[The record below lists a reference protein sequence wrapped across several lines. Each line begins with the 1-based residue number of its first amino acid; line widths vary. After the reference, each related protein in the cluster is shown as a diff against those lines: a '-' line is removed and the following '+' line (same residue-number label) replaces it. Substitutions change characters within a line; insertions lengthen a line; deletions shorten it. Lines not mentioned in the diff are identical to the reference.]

1 MLKEKFR
8 QYSNVF
14 QYFSGMGNRR
24 LSALLLAVAT
34 LFCGCTKNEK
44 APVTDSAADS
54 PSGEEIVEK
63 TDMLTHIYRGSAY
76 PMPEGVSVDGLMTNA
91 WFDSE
96 TGEVTCVVRDG
107 NGGTRLLTVGD
118 KGVVGDEDLGVPED
132 REFYRAAFRKN
143 FCFYLTY
150 EVTYETEGSNRFY
163 LNRYNRNTGKTKQS
177 ESLGPL
183 FGKSGLNGF
192 TDMAVDTENRVWLL
206 GGGEIWILSS
216 ELAPVNT
223 LNAMVVNRLAA
234 SPDGTVWGLTTAGVQ
249 VFEAE
254 SIKSIRELTFP
265 ESPSAV
271 VFPEEGEYDFLY
283 ASDNGIFGASVGE
296 EGQVSDTL
304 LMSYQNS
311 NVTAGNLLLVSCAD
325 PASLVFLETVGS
337 VRGLSLYRASEDVNL
352 NEVTVLEIAQAVDV
366 EEISML
372 GRGIKNAIV
381 SFNKKHPDT
390 RIVLRDYSQYNTKE
404 NPNGGENKLMID
416 IVTGIYRPDLL
427 IVSTERGGTSMLELI
442 PKGLYT
448 DLTPFLEKDP
458 EVNMETTFGG
468 MRRLFSDMK
477 GGIWGITPSVV
488 IHTLLSTVD
497 MLGRFADREAEGW
510 TLAELLDYAENLP
523 EDVTFEPYLTEKRAQ
538 ELLLGRDAF
547 RPFYDREN
555 ASCSF
560 DSPDFIRLLGFLAG
574 LPKDRQELLRVSEF
588 DRADSVERYS
598 YFYNNKVALVPFTLS
613 GPDRLRDAESQF
625 GTKDWRMIGFPAEG
639 RNGTYLTTD
648 TCLVMTSFCAA
659 PAEAWE
665 WLRSVMLGE
674 DDDWS
679 SARWSSLKSAF
690 DRRAENLWNTQ
701 SLVYFNGQTE
711 SYSNYEPFTEADLK
725 SPGYICRL
733 DKSDTDRLK
742 TLLDD
747 VFGYPMI
754 DAVPEEVTEIVNEE
768 ISAFIGGVGTSEDCA
783 RKIQSRVSIWLAEHQ

>member
-1 MLKEKFR
+1 MKR
-8 QYSNVF
+8 I
-14 QYFSGMGNRR
+14 
-24 LSALLLAVAT
+24 LSLLLACLCLLTASS
-34 LFCGCTKNEK
+34 CGRKENKDSRTPPEQS
-44 APVTDSAADS
+44 AEQTERTD
-54 PSGEEIVEK
+54 V
-63 TDMLTHIYRGSAY
+63 LTNVYRGTAY
-76 PMPEGVSVDGLMTNA
+76 PMPEGYSVHGLVTNA
-91 WFDSE
+91 WADSE
-96 TGEVTCVVRDG
+96 TGEVTSVIRDG
-107 NGGTRLLTVGD
+107 DGGIRLLTVGE
-118 KGVVGDEDLGVPED
+118 KGVVGDETLIIPED
-132 REFYRAAFRKN
+132 REFYRAAIRDN
-143 FCFYLTY
+143 FCFYVTY
-150 EVTYETEGSNRFY
+150 ESVFETEGSNRFY
-163 LNRYNRNTGKTKQS
+163 LNRFNRNTGKTKSS

-183 FGKSGLNGF
+183 FGKSGLDGF
-192 TDMAVDTENRVWLL
+192 NDMAVDTENRVWLL
-206 GGGEIWILSS
+206 GGGEIRILSS
-216 ELAPVNT
+216 DLVPLNT
-223 LNAMVVNRLAA
+223 LNAMSVNRLAA
-234 SPDGTVWGLTTAGVQ
+234 SPDGTVWGLTSGGAEVYEADSGKSVRRLK
-249 VFEAE
+249 FED
-254 SIKSIRELTFP
+254 
-265 ESPSAV
+265 PSAV

-283 ASDNGIFGASVGE
+283 ASDKGVFGASVGE

-337 VRGLSLYRASEDVNL
+337 VRAPSLYRASDDVNL

-390 RIVLRDYSQYNTKE
+390 RIVLRDYSQYSTKE

-416 IVTGIYRPDLL
+416 IVTGIYRPDML

-468 MRRLFSDMK
+468 MRRLFDDGK
-477 GGIWGITPSVV
+477 GGIWGITPGVT
-488 IHTLLSTVD
+488 IHTLLSTGD
-497 MLGRFADREAEGW
+497 MLGGFADREAEGW
-510 TLAELLDYAENLP
+510 TLTELLDYAESLP
-523 EDVTFEPYLTEKRAQ
+523 QDVTFVSNLTQERASQ
-538 ELLLGRDAF
+538 LLLGRDAI

-560 DSPDFIRLLGFLAG
+560 DSPVFIRLLDFLSG

-588 DRADSVERYS
+588 DRVDFAERYS
-598 YFYNNKVALVPFTLS
+598 YFYNDKVALVPFTLS
-613 GPDRLRDAESQF
+613 GLDRLRDAESRF

-665 WLRSVMLGE
+665 WLRAVMLGE
-674 DDDWS
+674 DDDWGF
-679 SARWSSLKSAF
+679 ARWSSLKSAF
-690 DRRAENLWNTQ
+690 DRRAEELWNTQ

-711 SYSNYEPFTEADLK
+711 SYSNYEAFTEADLK

-742 TLLDD
+742 TLLDE
-747 VFGYPMI
+747 VLGYPMI
-754 DAVPEEVTEIVNEE
+754 DAVPETVTEIANEE
-768 ISAFIGGVGTSEDCA
+768 VSAFLGGVGTAEDCA
-783 RKIQSRVSIWLAEHQ
+783 KKIQSRVSIWIAEHN

>member
-1 MLKEKFR
+1 MKSIKKTICFL
-8 QYSNVF
+8 
-14 QYFSGMGNRR
+14 
-24 LSALLLAVAT
+24 LAAALLLS
-34 LFCGCTKNEK
+34 GCSKSGRST
-44 APVTDSAADS
+44 VTGSTAES
-54 PSGEEIVEK
+54 PRGEEIVEK
-63 TDMLTHIYRGSAY
+63 TDVLTNIYRGSDY
-76 PMPEGVSVDGLMTNA
+76 PLPDGYSVHSMMTNV
-91 WFDSE
+91 WTDPE
-96 TGEVTCVVRDG
+96 TGEVTCVVGDG

-118 KGVVGDEDLGVPED
+118 KGVIGDEDLGIPED
-132 REFYRAAFRKN
+132 REFYRAAIRDN
-143 FCFYLTY
+143 FCFYVTY
-150 EVTYETEGSNRFY
+150 EAVFETEGSNRFY
-163 LNRYNRNTGKTKQS
+163 LNRYNRNTGKTKS
-177 ESLGPL
+177 SDSLGTL
-183 FGKSGLNGF
+183 FGQSGLDGF
-192 TDMAVDTENRVWLL
+192 TDIAVDTENRVWLL
-206 GGGEIWILSS
+206 GGREIWVLSS

-223 LNAMVVNRLAA
+223 LNAMYVNRLAA
-234 SPDGTVWGLTTAGVQ
+234 SPDGTVWGLTTAGAQ

-271 VFPEEGEYDFLY
+271 VFPKDGEYDFLY
-283 ASDNGIFGASVGE
+283 ASDNGVFGASVGE

-337 VRGLSLYRASEDVNL
+337 VRAPSLYRASDDVNL

-390 RIVLRDYSQYNTKE
+390 RIVLRDYSQYSTKE

-416 IVTGIYRPDLL
+416 IVTGLYRPDML

-468 MRRLFSDMK
+468 MRRLFDDGK

-488 IHTLLSTVD
+488 IHTLLSTGD
-497 MLGRFADREAEGW
+497 MLGCFANREAEGW
-510 TLAELLDYAENLP
+510 TLTELLDYAESLP
-523 EDVTFEPYLTEKRAQ
+523 EDVTFEPYLTEERAL

-547 RPFYDREN
+547 RPFYDRES

-588 DRADSVERYS
+588 DRAGSVERYS

-625 GTKDWRMIGFPAEG
+625 GTKDWKMIGFPAEG

-659 PAEAWE
+659 PTEAWE
-665 WLRSVMLGE
+665 WLRAVMLGE
-674 DDDWS
+674 DDEWGFV
-679 SARWSSLKSAF
+679 RWSSLKSAF
-690 DRRAENLWNTQ
+690 DRRAEDLWNTQ

-711 SYSNYEPFTEADLK
+711 SYSNYEAFTEADLK

-747 VFGYPMI
+747 VLGYPMI
-754 DAVPEEVTEIVNEE
+754 DAVPKEVTEIVNEE
-768 ISAFIGGVGTSEDCA
+768 ISAFLGGVGSAEDCA
-783 RKIQSRVSIWLAEHQ
+783 KKIQSRVSIWLAEHR